1 MSISSRLPVIET
13 DNVVNDGSGEEKGVA
28 VRGRARRWVWGLRRV
43 VASLGV
49 EAIAE
54 FAKGGKKP
62 SGCTLMGITPI
73 TDQP

>member
-1 MSISSRLPVIET
+1 ML
-13 DNVVNDGSGEEKGVA
+13 A
-28 VRGRARRWVWGLRRV
+28 WGLRRVV

-62 SGCTLMGITPI
+62 SSYTDTGVARI
-73 TDQP
+73 TDQPQDGMSCKDTKYASMSTWG

>member
-1 MSISSRLPVIET
+1 LSKVVWEQEGGRLQEV
-13 DNVVNDGSGEEKGVA
+13 GLGVG
-28 VRGRARRWVWGLRRV
+28 RGGPRRV